1 MSVIML
7 QWAKG
12 DPHRLEEYAAQN
24 PEGIQEIIA
33 QAKEHGL
40 IAHRFYGS
48 EGQILIADEWPDEE
62 SFVRFAEAAQ
72 PRIEP
77 MFEAAGRDRR
87 ASYDL
92 AKARNARRSR
102 LGSLT
107 QDQVGVVGS
116 LGKSPR

>member
-7 QWAKG
+7 QWVKG

-24 PEGIQEIIA
+24 REGIPEIVA

-48 EGQILIADEWPDEE
+48 EGQILIADEWPRGELRPLCRGSAVADRAN
-62 SFVRFAEAAQ
+62 VRS
-72 PRIEP
+72 
-77 MFEAAGRDRR
+77 GWSDCR
-87 ASYDL
+87 ASHVL
-92 AKARNARRSR
+92 AEARNAGRGR

-107 QDQVGVVGS
+107 QDQIGVVGS
-116 LGKSPR
+116 LGTSPG